1 MPYPAGDAF
10 ACRKCCGLAYETQQS
25 GLLFRNLR
33 KSQSIRLRLG
43 GSPDP
48 LAPSLPHASEDL

>member
-1 MPYPAGDAF
+1 MPYPAGDSF
-10 ACRKCCGLAYETQQS
+10 ACRKCCGLAYETQQG